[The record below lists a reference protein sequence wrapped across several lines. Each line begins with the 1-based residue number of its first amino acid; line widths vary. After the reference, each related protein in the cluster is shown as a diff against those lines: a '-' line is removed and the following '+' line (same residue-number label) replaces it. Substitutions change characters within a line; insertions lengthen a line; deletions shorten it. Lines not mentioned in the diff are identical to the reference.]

1 MSVGTTFVAQLFGD
15 AVESPSKTEVIIEQA
30 RFKSLQ
36 GLWSIRSDFER
47 SPDQAFDFFLGG
59 ILGMAMLA
67 AKLECEEGERIAS
80 ACEYYAAEFAHLDD
94 DGNLVDPFF

>member
-1 MSVGTTFVAQLFGD
+1 MTVETASVAQMFGD
-15 AVESPSKTEVIIEQA
+15 AVQSPSQTEVIIEQSK
-30 RFKSLQ
+30 FKALQ
-36 GLWSIRSDFER
+36 GLWSIRSDFDR
-47 SPDQAFDFFLGG
+47 SPDKAVDFFLGG